1 MPQYLKPVPDW
12 EEHEKP
18 TLPGS
23 ASMPWHPPHRRL
35 AYALVAL
42 LVGITGGLGNAL
54 VSANQLGTITE
65 GSGSYTPSSH
75 CATPSVGMKLSCQWP
90 LNSKR
95 SSGPCRM

>member
-1 MPQYLKPVPDW
+1 MMPQYLKPVPDW

-42 LVGITGGLGNAL
+42 L
-54 VSANQLGTITE
+54 
-65 GSGSYTPSSH
+65 
-75 CATPSVGMKLSCQWP
+75 
-90 LNSKR
+90 
-95 SSGPCRM
+95 